1 MEIEI
6 SRDFELWEI
15 ANLIGTM
22 SEAREMCCEVL
33 RDWNLQSRDYD
44 MILECIPTGEIVRY
58 LSESVRYLSE
68 SEHIQCTQ
76 TSKSN
81 DPMARG

>member
-6 SRDFELWEI
+6 SREFELWEI
-15 ANLIGTM
+15 ANLIRTL

-33 RDWNLQSRDYD
+33 RGWDLQSRDYD

-58 LSESVRYLSE
+58 LSES
-68 SEHIQCTQ
+68 EHIQ
-76 TSKSN
+76 
-81 DPMARG
+81 

>member
-6 SRDFELWEI
+6 SREFQIWEI
-15 ANLIGTM
+15 SSLIGTM
-22 SEAREMCCEVL
+22 SEAREMCCEL
-33 RDWNLQSRDYD
+33 LGDWYLQPLDYD
-44 MILECIPTGEIVRY
+44 MILEYIPTGEIVRY
-58 LSESVRYLSE
+58 LSESK
-68 SEHIQCTQ
+68 HIQCTQ

>member
-6 SRDFELWEI
+6 SRDFEAWEI
-15 ANLIGTM
+15 SNLIGTM
-22 SEAREMCCEVL
+22 SEARDMCCEVL
-33 RDWNLQSRDYD
+33 KGWDLQSRDYD
-44 MILECIPTGEIVRY
+44 MILEYIPTGEI
-58 LSESVRYLSE
+58 VRYLSE

>member
-6 SRDFELWEI
+6 SREFELWEI
-15 ANLIGTM
+15 ASLIGTM

-33 RDWNLQSRDYD
+33 GDWDLQSRDYD
-44 MILECIPTGEIVRY
+44 MILEYIPTDEI
-58 LSESVRYLSE
+58 VRYLSE

-81 DPMARG
+81 DKVARG

>member
-6 SRDFELWEI
+6 SKEFELWEI

-33 RDWNLQSRDYD
+33 RGWDLQSLDYD
-44 MILECIPTGEIVRY
+44 MILKYIPTGEI
-58 LSESVRYLSE
+58 VRYLSE

>member
-6 SRDFELWEI
+6 SREFELWEI

-33 RDWNLQSRDYD
+33 RDWDLQSRDYD
-44 MILECIPTGEIVRY
+44 MILEYIPTGEI
-58 LSESVRYLSE
+58 VRYLSE